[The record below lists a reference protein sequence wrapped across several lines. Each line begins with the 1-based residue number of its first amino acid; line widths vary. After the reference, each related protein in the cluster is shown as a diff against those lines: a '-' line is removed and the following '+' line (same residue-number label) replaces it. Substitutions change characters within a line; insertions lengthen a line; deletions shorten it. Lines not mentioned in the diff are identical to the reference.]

1 MKTLRILTAVI
12 ALLLAAPLAF
22 ADAPSSPP
30 GPPEIPPNG
39 MGRYIIVLRTPSADA
54 ETPAHIEAPDVRKF
68 GGSVVNATSGQIV
81 ATLPYAAING
91 LRANKNVAY
100 VQRVWMGES
109 PDRWRAGLLAITTP
123 PAPRM
128 ASKSEA
134 NLTWDT
140 GTFQYDSSGNIRAIG
155 GDAYA
160 YDSAGRIIEAIV
172 NGSVERYGYDSFGNL
187 TYKGIV
193 GQAQTAPAVD
203 STSNRLSGKP
213 YDAAGN
219 MTAKDGYRYVYD
231 STSMMVLNAKQAGLQ
246 RRMIYTADDERIAV
260 QNAQELVRWRFRDIA
275 TPQVLREFS
284 SDSGNT
290 WTWVEDWVYADGKLA
305 GGAREDYLGGKRH
318 YHLDHLGTVRMITN
332 DAKERYA
339 RNDLYPFGGEQTNTV
354 QETTNF
360 GLFRKTEP
368 LKYTGHER
376 DYLGDFNVDN
386 TDYLD
391 YMHARYYD
399 PNMGRFLSV
408 DPVLG
413 APADPQSWNR
423 YAYVGNNPIGRS
435 DPTGKIWNVTG
446 EADAV
451 RQLEEVANS
460 GLYGQRLVVT
470 DGSANLV
477 SNGVVGPPTPQQQ
490 ALGETLGAVINDSAT
505 TTTAVVS
512 DHPGFFVGKSI
523 NRDNTIASPQTIDVG
538 DMARIG
544 SGAATTGVAILG
556 HEVHE
561 QYQMQTKGA
570 NYDTAH
576 AAGIQKENAIAGT
589 TRLDVNASS
598 ARSGNSITFTVRY
611 QQNGGI
617 IPFRIEA
624 SLANGMITRVEPR

>member
-1 MKTLRILTAVI
+1 MGSCDLGRHSGARPAGACSGHCNFGVPHHRAACAHERSDARVGDRHSRLHRSRSHVRSHQGCTCRRIADEGEMKTLRILTAVI

-231 STSMMVLNAKQAGLQ
+231 
-246 RRMIYTADDERIAV
+246 
-260 QNAQELVRWRFRDIA
+260 
-275 TPQVLREFS
+275 
-284 SDSGNT
+284 
-290 WTWVEDWVYADGKLA
+290 
-305 GGAREDYLGGKRH
+305 
-318 YHLDHLGTVRMITN
+318 
-332 DAKERYA
+332 
-339 RNDLYPFGGEQTNTV
+339 
-354 QETTNF
+354 
-360 GLFRKTEP
+360 
-368 LKYTGHER
+368 
-376 DYLGDFNVDN
+376 
-386 TDYLD
+386 
-391 YMHARYYD
+391 
-399 PNMGRFLSV
+399 
-408 DPVLG
+408 
-413 APADPQSWNR
+413 
-423 YAYVGNNPIGRS
+423 
-435 DPTGKIWNVTG
+435 
-446 EADAV
+446 
-451 RQLEEVANS
+451 
-460 GLYGQRLVVT
+460 
-470 DGSANLV
+470 
-477 SNGVVGPPTPQQQ
+477 
-490 ALGETLGAVINDSAT
+490 
-505 TTTAVVS
+505 
-512 DHPGFFVGKSI
+512 
-523 NRDNTIASPQTIDVG
+523 
-538 DMARIG
+538 
-544 SGAATTGVAILG
+544 
-556 HEVHE
+556 
-561 QYQMQTKGA
+561 
-570 NYDTAH
+570 
-576 AAGIQKENAIAGT
+576 
-589 TRLDVNASS
+589 
-598 ARSGNSITFTVRY
+598 
-611 QQNGGI
+611 
-617 IPFRIEA
+617 
-624 SLANGMITRVEPR
+624 